1 MRTYY
6 MVPREFGRIRAYRP
20 VGFNGGRRMPID
32 IQADSEAYV
41 IKAEVPGLKAED
53 LKIEILDDVLTLHGE
68 VSQEENGHDDYLL
81 RELSYGS
88 FSRKLRLPDAVDA
101 SKADAK
107 IEDGVLMV
115 RLPKAEETKPKVI
128 KVKAR

>member
-6 MVPREFGRIRAYRP
+6 MVPRGFSHIRAYRP

-32 IQADSEAYV
+32 VQADGEAYV

-68 VSQEENGHDDYLL
+68 VTQEENGHDDYLL
-81 RELSYGS
+81 RELSHDA
-88 FSRKLRLPDAVDA
+88 FSRKLRLPDPIDA

-115 RLPKAEETKPKVI
+115 RIPKAEEAKPKVI
-128 KVKAR
+128 KVKTR